1 MSINF
6 RFQKI
11 MDIKENEKE
20 QSLAEYNQS
29 VNDFETVANKLYESL
44 KQKEVLEE
52 NTLLKLNHGMSVQEI
67 RHYQQFV
74 TNIEKTI
81 SHYQNLV
88 LLTRNRM
95 NEKQTKLMYQ
105 NMELKKYEKLKE
117 KQHNEFVMTNKQIE
131 NKYMDD
137 LSIQTYMYRGN
148 LVNADGN

>member
-1 MSINF
+1 MSIHF

-20 QSLAEYNQS
+20 QSQAEYNQS

-44 KQKEVLEE
+44 KQKEELEE
-52 NTLLKLNHGMSVQEI
+52 NTLSKLNEGMSVQEI

-74 TNIEKTI
+74 TNMEKTI
-81 SHYQNLV
+81 SHYQKMV
-88 LLTRNRM
+88 MLTRNRM

-117 KQHNEFVMTNKQIE
+117 KQNNEFVRHSKELE
-131 NKYMDD
+131 NKFMDD

-148 LVNADGN
+148 

>member
-1 MSINF
+1 MSIHF

-29 VNDFETVANKLYESL
+29 VNDFETVAKKLYESL

-52 NTLLKLNHGMSVQEI
+52 NTLIKLNSGMSVQEI

-105 NMELKKYEKLKE
+105 NIELKKYEKLKE
-117 KQHNEFVMTNKQIE
+117 KQFNEYVHHSKKLE
-131 NKYMDD
+131 NKFMDD

-148 LVNADGN
+148 